1 MRANLQQSFV
11 RMRAGNCSNGGHMAY
26 KVLEQNGIDNENVDG
41 GAFNRFTAGM
51 EDVIVKGV
59 FSECALVAAG
69 SGVGIGSGLII
80 VCGIRV
86 KVISQENLYL
96 SGKPATATK
105 YQIIVQATLESNRN
119 LTVSFLL
126 RSSSALR
133 QDNLYAAESGVYQAE
148 IGTFLHNTDGSISE
162 LTRTMEVVAGSS
174 GIVKSVTVGKT
185 TTLPAGSDATVENVG
200 TDKKLVLDF
209 GIPRGKDG
217 NNLYSFQLKEGCLW
231 VTSAIAD
238 ENQMRLV
245 DGYIIFG

>member
-1 MRANLQQSFV
+1 
-11 RMRAGNCSNGGHMAY
+11 MAY

-59 FSECALVAAG
+59 LSECSLVTAG
-69 SGVGIGSGLII
+69 SGVGIQSGLII
-80 VCGIRV
+80 VCGIRI
-86 KVISQENLYL
+86 KILSQENLYL
-96 SGKPATATK
+96 SGTPVAATK
-105 YQIIVQATLESNRN
+105 YQIIVQASLESNRN

-126 RSSSALR
+126 RSSAALR
-133 QDNLYAAESGVYQAE
+133 QDNLYVAESGLYQAE

-174 GIVKSVTVGKT
+174 GMVKSVTVGKT

-200 TDKKLVLDF
+200 TDKRLILDF

-217 NNLYSFQLKEGCLW
+217 DNLYSFEMQNGRLY

-238 ENQMRLV
+238 ENAMRLV
-245 DGYIIFG
+245 NGHIVLG